1 MTRKFEKVWTHRG
14 LSCRVWMHPWLGFR
28 CGYVDVPE
36 GHPLHGLG
44 YDSPAVCG
52 LDVHGG
58 VTFSQMEDGA
68 WRIGFDCGHQGDLIL
83 AMLRSPIPLISGRFW
98 SLEGVV
104 EETERLAD
112 QVADMGSGGER

>member
-1 MTRKFEKVWTHRG
+1 MTRKFEKVWMHRG
-14 LSCRVWMHPWLGFR
+14 LPCRVWTHHVLGFR

-68 WRIGFDCGHQGDLIL
+68 WRIGFDFGHQGDYIP
-83 AMLRSPIPLISGRFW
+83 AMSYFGGRVW
-98 SLEGVV
+98 SLEDVV

-112 QVADMGSGGER
+112 QVADMWNGGER